1 MGAFDDPASG
11 AKASLTGERLLLL
24 AARAN
29 VRAETELAGELLD
42 LVVVVSRVEAQT
54 LWTLPGRLG
63 PFDRDRLERRA
74 GEQVVVAV
82 GARLGYPDRDAATL
96 REERPFRPLLALSVG
111 LGPVLAPPSGALVI
125 APSIASHSQTIPA
138 RSS

>member
-11 AKASLTGERLLLL
+11 AKAGLTGERLLLL

-54 LWTLPGRLG
+54 LWTLPGRL
-63 PFDRDRLERRA
+63 
-74 GEQVVVAV
+74 
-82 GARLGYPDRDAATL
+82 
-96 REERPFRPLLALSVG
+96 RPLIGIDSSVG
-111 LGPVLAPPSGALVI
+111 RASRWSLRLAPASAIPIGMPPPSVRSDRF
-125 APSIASHSQTIPA
+125 APF
-138 RSS
+138 